1 MLRNPSGHAVSW
13 AWMCHRGPLSLIGPP
28 CLVSPYRYCVS
39 TARAFSVPGREG
51 GREGRDGRRGGRAE
65 EGGRE
70 SGGEGGERE
79 RGREQ
84 MSVVRGS
91 CGPRSLTKMS
101 AFYYSVV
108 FVQLRRRRGCVCV
121 RVCVF
126 SLGRRRV
133 CFAGMQQSTVKA
145 AVAGACM
152 AAERQQLPIKPINK
166 SFCAVDVCFLLCC

>member
-1 MLRNPSGHAVSW
+1 MSSEPVSLL
-13 AWMCHRGPLSLIGPP
+13 CQYGTGILS
-28 CLVSPYRYCVS
+28 
-39 TARAFSVPGREG
+39 PGEG

-79 RGREQ
+79 RERANVGRARFLRS
-84 MSVVRGS
+84 SVIDEN
-91 CGPRSLTKMS
+91 
-101 AFYYSVV
+101 
-108 FVQLRRRRGCVCV
+108 VCFLLFRCICAV
-121 RVCVF
+121 AAAARLCERVCVCVF

-133 CFAGMQQSTVKA
+133 CCTGMQQSTVKA